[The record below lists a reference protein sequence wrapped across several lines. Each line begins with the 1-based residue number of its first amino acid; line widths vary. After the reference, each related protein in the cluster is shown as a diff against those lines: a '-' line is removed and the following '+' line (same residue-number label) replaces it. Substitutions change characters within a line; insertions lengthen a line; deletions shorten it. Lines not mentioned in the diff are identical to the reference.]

1 MKMTQMVYRR
11 SSNRLR
17 PVDSIKKVVETSGAL
32 VAAAPSTNVLLNTTA
47 GTAWVDAG
55 DSSVPQGCHVYG
67 MYLSVYAVADGAP
80 DTTTPIIDWFIAKNP
95 SGSLT
100 LPPPGSTG
108 GNENRRFILHE
119 GKGLLGF
126 DTVGAPRKLFEG
138 VIKIPKHMQRMGRDD
153 EITLVIESVAH
164 NGFFCIKT
172 IYKFFR

>member
-1 MKMTQMVYRR
+1 MMTKMPFQR
-11 SSNRLR
+11 SFNRLR
-17 PVDSIKKVVETSGAL
+17 PVDSIKKVVESQGAL
-32 VAAAPSTNVLLNTTA
+32 VAGVVTANVILNTTA

-67 MYLSVYAVADGAP
+67 LYLSIYTTNDGAP
-80 DTTTPIIDWFIAKNP
+80 DASAPVIDWFIGKNP

-100 LPPPGSTG
+100 MPAPGSTG

-126 DTVGAPRKLFEG
+126 DTISQPRKLFEG

-153 EITLVIESVAH
+153 ELTVNIEDVNH
-164 NGFFCIKT
+164 NGFFCIKA